1 MMKHYTY
8 NAFPKSYEYDA
19 DHGPIMLDL
28 DEFEELVIIEMAGS
42 YTVIDKQEDRLYS
55 VEAASPA
62 EAVEKYI
69 DWVYG
74 EMPIYEWDEEEEGYC
89 STYIKEWASTGY
101 NIEPAEQMAM
111 EVIEE
116 R

>member
-1 MMKHYTY
+1 MMNHYTY
-8 NAFPKSYEYDA
+8 NAYPKSYEYDE
-19 DHGPIMLDL
+19 DRGPVMLDL
-28 DEFEELVIIEMAGS
+28 DEFEELTIIEMAGS
-42 YTVIDKQEDRLYS
+42 YTVIDKQENRLYS
-55 VEAASPA
+55 VEAESPA

-74 EMPIYEWDEEEEGYC
+74 EMYIYEWDEEEGGYN
-89 STYIKEWASTGY
+89 STYMKEWASTGY
-101 NIEPAEQMAM
+101 NIEPAERMAM

>member
-1 MMKHYTY
+1 MMNHYTY
-8 NAFPKSYEYDA
+8 NAYPKSYEYDE
-19 DHGPIMLDL
+19 DRGPVMLDL
-28 DEFEELVIIEMAGS
+28 DEFEELTIIEMMGS
-42 YTVIDKQEDRLYS
+42 YTIIDKQENRLYS
-55 VEAASPA
+55 VEAESPA

-74 EMPIYEWDEEEEGYC
+74 EMRMYEWDEEEGGYNP
-89 STYIKEWASTGY
+89 TYTKEWASTGY
-101 NIEPAEQMAM
+101 NIEPAERMAM